1 MSILV
6 TGGSKG
12 IGRAIALRFATPGND
27 VFVNYAHDTAAA
39 QATVEAIEANGA
51 VAHLIQEDVGSAD
64 GCARLLQRV
73 AGVTDRL
80 DQLVHCAVY
89 PVSSAVLEITPEDFQ
104 RATQL
109 NGAAILYLTQAALPL
124 LGQGSSVFFVSSR
137 GSKVSVPGYI
147 GVGAP
152 KAFAEAIIRYLAV
165 DLAPMGARANT
176 VSAGP
181 LLTDAFRAAV
191 PQADERF
198 AMLAERNPSGRN
210 LEFEDVTAAVEFLAS
225 PGASMINGQELFI
238 DGGLF
243 TKS

>member
-1 MSILV
+1 MAILV

-12 IGRAIALRFATPGND
+12 IGRAIALQFATAGND
-27 VFVNYAHDTAAA
+27 VFVNYAHDTTAALE
-39 QATVEAIEANGA
+39 TVEAIEAKGA
-51 VAHLIQEDVGSAD
+51 RAHLIQEDVGTAE
-64 GCARLLQRV
+64 GCGRLLEQV
-73 AGVTDRL
+73 SEKTDHL
-80 DQLVHCAVY
+80 DQLVHCALY
-89 PVSSAVLEITPEDFQ
+89 PVSSTVLQITPADFE

-124 LGQGSSVFFVSSR
+124 LGKGSTVFFISSR

-152 KAFAEAIIRYLAV
+152 KAMAEAIIRYLAV
-165 DLAPMGARANT
+165 DLAPMGVRANT

-210 LEFEDVTAAVEFLAS
+210 LEFDDVTAAVEFLAS
-225 PGASMINGQELFI
+225 PAASMINGQELFI

>member
-1 MSILV
+1 MAILV

-12 IGRAIALRFATPGND
+12 IGRAIALRFANQD
-27 VFVNYAHDTAAA
+27 NHVFINYAHDEAAA
-39 QATVEAIEANGA
+39 QEAAAAIEGKGA
-51 VAHLIQEDVGSAD
+51 RAHLIREDVGTAE
-64 GCARLLQRV
+64 GCARLLAQV
-73 AGVTDRL
+73 SDKTDHL

-89 PVSSAVLEITPEDFQ
+89 PVSSAVLQISAEDFR

-124 LGQGSSVFFVSSR
+124 LGPGSTVFFVSSR
-137 GSKVSVPGYI
+137 GSKVSVPGYV

-152 KAFAEAIIRYLAV
+152 KAMAEAIIRYLAV
-165 DLAPMGARANT
+165 DLAPLGVRANT

-210 LEFEDVTAAVEFLAS
+210 LEFDDVTAAVEFLAS
-225 PGASMINGQELFI
+225 PAASMINGQELFI

>member
-12 IGRAIALRFATPGND
+12 IGRAIALRFATPGNH
-27 VFVNYAHDTAAA
+27 VFVNYAHDADAARATA
-39 QATVEAIEANGA
+39 EEIEQQGA
-51 VAHLIQEDVGSAD
+51 RASVIREDVGTAE
-64 GCARLLQRV
+64 GCARLV
-73 AGVTDRL
+73 AQVAEQTERL

-89 PVSSAVLEITPEDFQ
+89 PVSSSVLDISPDDFQ
-104 RATQL
+104 KAVQL
-109 NGAAILYLTQAALPL
+109 NGAAILYLTQAARPL
-124 LGQGSSVFFVSSR
+124 LARGSSVFFISSR

-152 KAFAEAIIRYLAV
+152 KALAEAIIRYLAV
-165 DLAPMGARANT
+165 DLAPLGVRANT

-210 LEFEDVTAAVEFLAS
+210 LEFDDVTAAVEFLAS
-225 PGASMINGQELFI
+225 PAASMINGQELFI